1 MKRKTKRTA
10 GERRYR
16 ALQRKVDD
24 AIDNLTYAQRH
35 IEDKE
40 QKHGGV
46 APAKLMQ
53 YITEAKERLK

>member
-16 ALQRKVDD
+16 TLQRKVDSVQWQ
-24 AIDNLTYAQRH
+24 LTYAQQH
-35 IEDKE
+35 ISDNE
-40 QKHGGV
+40 QKLSGI